1 MTKRKYRS
9 KADWQDLIKQQARS
23 GLNAATFCDQQSI
36 SPKTFYRQRKRL
48 EGKSTGAVPAPFI
61 KVEPRS
67 IKSIPDQAEV
77 VLHYRNS
84 RVQLPVSTTPSWV
97 AELLRKIRVR
107 SSF

>member
-1 MTKRKYRS
+1 MSMRMYRS
-9 KADWQDLIKQQARS
+9 QTDWRNLIKQQASS
-23 GLNAATFCDQQSI
+23 GLNAAAFCDQQCI

-67 IKSIPDQAEV
+67 IKSMSDQAEV

-84 RVQLPVSTTPSWV
+84 RVQLPVSTDPSWV
-97 AELLRKIRVR
+97 AELLKALP
-107 SSF
+107 